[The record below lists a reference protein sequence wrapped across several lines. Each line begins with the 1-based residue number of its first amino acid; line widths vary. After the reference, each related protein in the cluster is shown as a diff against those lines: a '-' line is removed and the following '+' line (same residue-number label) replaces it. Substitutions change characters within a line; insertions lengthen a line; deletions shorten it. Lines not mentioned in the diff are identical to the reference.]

1 MLMILIEIRRLIYI
15 IWSCAL
21 THVHNKTF
29 LKRVHNNHMPTDFNQ
44 KLFKRVSM
52 TTSSEQHEIVFWS

>member
-1 MLMILIEIRRLIYI
+1 MLMILIEIYI

-44 KLFKRVSM
+44 KLF
-52 TTSSEQHEIVFWS
+52 TSSEQHEIVFWS